1 MDPAYPKAVVL
12 VSACALGLIRGF
24 HTILKPRAAV
34 TARHDGWRELVVLAA
49 VVVGFIVPIAWVATP
64 WLAVA
69 DVAPRPLLVAAG
81 AAVLAAGLWL
91 FHRTHADLGA
101 NWSARLQIVDTHRLV
116 TAGIYRHI
124 RHPMY
129 LSLLLYGL
137 GQMLAVPNWI
147 AGPCGLAG
155 AVLLVAMRIGP
166 EEAMMRERFG
176 REYDAYVA
184 GTGRILPRFPRR
196 G

>member
-1 MDPAYPKAVVL
+1 VGSLHPKAVVL
-12 VSACALGLIRGF
+12 IAAAMLGLIRGAY
-24 HTILKPRAAV
+24 TLRRPRATVA
-34 TARHDGWRELVVLAA
+34 TRREGWRELFVIVA
-49 VVVGFIVPIAWVATP
+49 VVAGFFVPIVWASTV
-64 WLAVA
+64 WLAFA
-69 DVAPRPLLVAAG
+69 DVGPRSLPIAAG
-81 AAVLAAGLWL
+81 AAVLAASLWL

-116 TAGIYRHI
+116 TTGVYRRI

-137 GQMLAVPNWI
+137 GQMLAVPNWV

-155 AVLLVAMRIGP
+155 AALLVAMRIGP

-176 REYDAYVA
+176 REYDAYMA
-184 GTGRILPRFPRR
+184 GTGRVLPRFPGRR
-196 G
+196 

>member
-1 MDPAYPKAVVL
+1 MDPAYPKAVVM
-12 VSACALGLIRGF
+12 VSAGALGLIRGF
-24 HTILKPRAAV
+24 HTLRKPRAAV
-34 TARHDGWRELVVLAA
+34 TARHEGWRELVVLGA
-49 VVVGFIVPIAWVATP
+49 VFAGFIVPVAWATTSWFACAEFDP
-64 WLAVA
+64 Q
-69 DVAPRPLLVAAG
+69 APLVIAG

-91 FHRTHADLGA
+91 FHHTHTGLGA

-116 TAGIYRHI
+116 TAGVYRHI

-147 AGPCGLAG
+147 AGPSALAG

-166 EEAMMRERFG
+166 EEAMMRDRFG

-184 GTGRILPRFPRR
+184 GTGRILPRRR
-196 G
+196 KRP